1 MIPQKLGRYHVIEEL
16 GKGAMGLVYLG
27 EDPIIGRQLALKTF
41 RVGLSAKDAELEQF
55 RARFLREAQSAGRLT
70 HPNIVTIHDV
80 VEEGGEFVIAM
91 EYIKGTD
98 LKHLMQRQERLEVRF
113 VVDIVA
119 QIADGLDYAHSK
131 GVVHRDI
138 KPANIIITAEKVA
151 KITDFGIARVDQSNL
166 TVEGQLLGT
175 PNYMAPEQI
184 QGKEVDHRADLFSLG
199 VMLYEM
205 VTGKKPFAGENLT
218 VVTHRIV
225 YEAFVSP
232 DRLVPG
238 LPPRLLQTL
247 DKALQKEPNQR
258 YARGADMARDLRAVF
273 SNSDSSPRLDTSI
286 ASFLNDVDAAL
297 ANPAFGTANPAFGNS
312 TAPNFGGTMGPGMGP
327 GTLGPG
333 TMGPGMGPGTLG
345 PGPGT
350 LGPGAGPG
358 TFGPTSP
365 QPGAGNAQLGG
376 TLMGPGPA
384 FPGGTLGPGSALPS
398 PAATPPG
405 TGGFPPATGVYPP
418 GSFQGRGGHYPPQP
432 TAPPAAKKNGL
443 LLGIGIAVA
452 LLLIASLAFLFLRK
466 PPAPVETTTAVTQAV
481 ESEAL
486 KLIAEARELLKQGE
500 SGKAFGVLERALA
513 LEPGNQEARRLLEQA
528 QRLMLE
534 SGAQRDDAQIRDQLA
549 RAEAALQTRDYDR
562 AFAIASQI
570 LSVDPQNDR
579 ALRVK
584 TDADDGRRRRDDEK
598 SRIQDRLLNPVE
610 SGNNP
615 AGAPPTSTQGTT
627 AKVQDANI
635 KIEFDSELP
644 EGIINVWVGSKK
656 VLSETFDFGKGGGLF
671 RRGKGSGSLS
681 SENTMPAGQ
690 VRIRVYVV
698 GKVGG
703 ESKTLSKELNTVIE
717 GGSSHLLR
725 IQVTAAGTLSA
736 NLD

>member
-55 RARFLREAQSAGRLT
+55 RARFLREAQSAGRLA

-98 LKHLMQRQERLEVRF
+98 LKHLMQRQERLDVRF

-273 SNSDSSPRLDTSI
+273 SNSDSSPRLDASI

-297 ANPAFGTANPAFGNS
+297 ASPAFGNG

-333 TMGPGMGPGTLG
+333 AAPGLGTLG
-345 PGPGT
+345 PG
-350 LGPGAGPG
+350 
-358 TFGPTSP
+358 SP

-376 TLMGPGPA
+376 TLMGPPPA

-398 PAATPPG
+398 PAAAPPG
-405 TGGFPPATGVYPP
+405 TGVYPPATGVYPP

-432 TAPPAAKKNGL
+432 VAPPAAKKNGL
-443 LLGIGIAVA
+443 LIGIGVGVA
-452 LLLIASLAFLFLRK
+452 LLLLASLAYLFLRK
-466 PPAPVETTTAVTQAV
+466 PPAPVETTTGVTQAV

-486 KLIAEARELLKQGE
+486 KLIAEARELLNQGE

-570 LSVDPQNDR
+570 LSVDPQNER

-584 TDADDGRRRRDDEK
+584 NDADDGRRRRDGEK

-610 SGNNP
+610 SGSNP
-615 AGAPPTSTQGTT
+615 AEAPPASTQPTP
-627 AKVQDANI
+627 AKVQDAKI
-635 KIEFDSELP
+635 KIEFASELP

-656 VLSETFDFGKGGGLF
+656 ILSETFDFGKGGGLF

-725 IQVTAAGTLSA
+725 IQVTAEGTLSA